1 MMESIKDY
9 FNTPDSVLLG
19 SKRAKVKK
27 VTPEVFL
34 ELMKTIET
42 LPGLILRVAV
52 TPKEHMMETAII
64 AGEIAMDDLLAITSV
79 LSGID
84 QDYLRKEAGLSEL
97 VDYLTKTYKKNDFF
111 TMIKNVKSLLPK
123 QQ

>member
-19 SKRAKVKK
+19 NKRAKVRK

-52 TPKEHMMETAII
+52 TPKENMMETAII

-79 LSGID
+79 LSGIE

-111 TMIKNVKSLLPK
+111 TMIKNVKSLLPNQK
-123 QQ
+123 